1 MTPVLVAGFHRS
13 GTSLLAQLLSKA
25 GLYMG
30 DRLMGATEANPHGH
44 VEDLDVVEIHEQI
57 LADNGLTWQVDREFI
72 PVVNPDL
79 EARMQALVELRR
91 QQGRPWGLKDPRVCL
106 FLPLWK
112 HIAPDARILI
122 TFRSP
127 AASIDSME
135 RRAARDLLE
144 GRGDPMRNWRFWTEP
159 DHGARLWLVHNRA
172 LVRAAR
178 AYGDDVHVVDFDQ
191 LADDADVITRLDKQ
205 WDLGLDHL
213 RPSEVFDSSAVTA
226 WRQVLSV
233 SDGELGREIEHV
245 WAELIELRSEQ
256 RCEVSG

>member
-1 MTPVLVAGFHRS
+1 MTPVLVAGHHRS
-13 GTSLLAQLLSKA
+13 GTSLLAQLLSEA
-25 GLYMG
+25 GLFMG

-44 VEDLDVVEIHEQI
+44 VEDLDVVEIHNQI
-57 LADNGLTWQVDREFI
+57 LADNGLTWQVDEEFI

-79 EARMQALVELRR
+79 EERIRALVELRR
-91 QQGRPWGLKDPRVCL
+91 EQGRAWGVKDPRICL

-112 HIAPDARILI
+112 HIVPNARILV

-144 GRGDPMRNWRFWTEP
+144 GRGDPEQNWRFWTEP

-178 AYGDDVHVVDFDQ
+178 AYGDDVLVVDFDQ
-191 LADDADVITRLDKQ
+191 LAEDADVITKLYKH
-205 WDLGLDHL
+205 WDLGLDHVQ
-213 RPSEVFDSSAVTA
+213 PAEVFDKSAVTA
-226 WRQVLSV
+226 ANRILQVG
-233 SDGELGREIEHV
+233 DGRLGREIAEV
-245 WAELIELRSEQ
+245 WAELVELRS
-256 RCEVSG
+256 